1 MPLPR
6 PLAVL
11 RLLALSILP
20 AWADQAAT
28 QADLESLHPE
38 KLSGEQLTALMPG
51 AKISRVS
58 GQGNAQYWTHRED
71 GTMNVFNENRFG
83 AQGSAM
89 GGRTAYRP
97 GTWRISE
104 DGRYCVHIEWKH
116 IEDEDWCRYVFK
128 TDQGYY
134 TSKAESDPAAKVF
147 KLEIAR

>member
-11 RLLALSILP
+11 GVLALSILP

-83 AQGSAM
+83 AQGSAI
-89 GGRTAYRP
+89 GGRTAYRT
-97 GTWRISE
+97 GTLAA
-104 DGRYCVHIEWKH
+104 G
-116 IEDEDWCRYVFK
+116 
-128 TDQGYY
+128 
-134 TSKAESDPAAKVF
+134 SDSALLV
-147 KLEIAR
+147 